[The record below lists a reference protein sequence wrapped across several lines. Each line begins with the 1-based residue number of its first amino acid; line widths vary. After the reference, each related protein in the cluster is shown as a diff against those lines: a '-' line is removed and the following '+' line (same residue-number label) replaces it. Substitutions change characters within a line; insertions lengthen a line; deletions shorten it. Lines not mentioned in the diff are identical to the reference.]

1 MAVSMRVP
9 AWLRGDGRTIG
20 WVLRFLVVVALG
32 VLIGTQYMAPDKRML
47 GVAAA
52 VIVFG
57 VAWRLDMVTGLG
69 VLLLL
74 LPYPRGTV
82 FGNTNFALVLLLA
95 LIWLVRVSQRA
106 NPAPRPTAVD
116 GPIAGLVLA
125 YAISFYNIGDATSF
139 NFAVQNTELFL
150 VCLLLFYLLVSNIRT
165 QADLERIQ
173 LFQAISLGTIL
184 LIAIFELNHPG
195 GALIPGWIEFR
206 GTTGTE
212 FNTRN
217 VRVGG
222 PFFDFELLSEYCA
235 MSSILVLFLVL
246 RAQSTTRRV
255 VLSILLL
262 LDIFVLFATVTRGAM
277 IALGVGLL
285 YLLFR
290 IRRRLKIVPL
300 AVAGALIA
308 ALAASMN
315 IFVSRFTRSGD
326 IGARLQ
332 ETHFVGIVPDSRVG
346 AWTDGWNRFL
356 EHPWIGHGPYYSTRT
371 GTHTWFWPHSGYLY
385 IANLVGVFGLA
396 FYFALIGRMLWLSAR
411 SSDDL
416 RDPDYARGFLLVA
429 NVQLVI
435 FIVDQIKIEYL
446 RNPTY
451 QFEIW
456 VMFAILV
463 AAQRLANPATA
474 RETLPQPAR
483 AAA

>member
-1 MAVSMRVP
+1 MSVSMHVP
-9 AWLRGDGRTIG
+9 AWMRGDGRTIR
-20 WVLRFLVVVALG
+20 WVLRFLFVVALG
-32 VLIGTQYMAPDKRML
+32 VLIGVQYMAPDKRML

-57 VAWRLDMVTGLG
+57 VAWRLDTATGLG
-69 VLLLL
+69 VLLMVI
-74 LPYPRGTV
+74 PYPRGTV

-95 LIWLVRVSQRA
+95 LIWLVRVSQRM

-125 YAISFYNIGDATSF
+125 YAISFYNISDAVSF
-139 NFAVQNTELFL
+139 GFAMQNTELFL
-150 VCLLLFYLLVSNIRT
+150 VCLLLFYLLVNNIRT
-165 QADLERIQ
+165 QADLECVQ
-173 LFQAISLGTIL
+173 LFQVISLTTIAL
-184 LIAIFELNHPG
+184 LAIYELNHPG
-195 GALIPGWIEFR
+195 GALVPGWIDFR

-217 VRVGG
+217 IRVGG

-235 MSSILVLFLVL
+235 MSTILLLFLVL

-255 VLSILLL
+255 VLSSVLL

-277 IALGVGLL
+277 ISLGIGVL

-290 IRRRLKIVPL
+290 IRRRLKIVPV
-300 AVAGALIA
+300 AVAGVLLA
-308 ALAASMN
+308 ALVASMN
-315 IFVSRFTRSGD
+315 VFVSRFTRSGD

-332 ETHFVGIVPDSRVG
+332 ETRFVGLVPDSRVG
-346 AWTDGWNRFL
+346 AWKDGWNRFL
-356 EHPWIGHGPYYSTRT
+356 EHPWIGHGPFYSSRT

-385 IANLVGVFGLA
+385 IANLVGVLGLA
-396 FYFALIGRMLWLSAR
+396 FYLALLGRMLWVSSR

-416 RDPDYARGFLLVA
+416 RDPNYVRAFLLVA
-429 NVQLVI
+429 NVQLVV
-435 FIVDQIKIEYL
+435 FIIDQIKIEYL

-463 AAQRLANPATA
+463 AAQRLATADAAPRPWPRPVPATA
-474 RETLPQPAR
+474 
-483 AAA
+483 